1 MLETTRTYRARIV
14 NHQQVSDDLD
24 DCGHS
29 VSKLWNVARYH
40 IPQEWD
46 GTGEIPSEADLKREL
61 KDHERYSDLHSQSSQ
76 RVLEELAEAF
86 NGWFKKRKNGDTDA
100 NPPGYRKRGDN
111 HPRSTVTWKQNG
123 IKHDTANDRFRLS
136 KGFNLKTHRSDF
148 ILCEYETRPD
158 VTVENIQQVRAVWNG
173 DEWEL
178 HLVCKK
184 EIPVEDA
191 PGDTTA
197 GIDLGISN
205 YLAIAYDDGDAELYP
220 GNVLKQ
226 DKHYFTR
233 DEYDTEGENGPSR
246 RALRAR
252 QKLSRRKDHFLHALA
267 KHVVEQCIDHEVGR
281 IAIGDLSQIRE
292 DEDGDPRNWGKR
304 GNKKLH
310 GWEFDRF
317 TNLLE
322 YKAEEHGI
330 LVDRTSERATSKT
343 CSCCG
348 RKRDA
353 NRVERGL
360 YVCESCGATM
370 NADVN
375 GAVNIR
381 RKITQSPPTE
391 DMSNGRLARP
401 AVHLFN
407 QTSGRFAPSEQVEC
421 KP

>member
-1 MLETTRTYRARIV
+1 MLETTRTYRAKIV
-14 NHQQVSDDLD
+14 NHQQVSDELD
-24 DCGHS
+24 QCGFS
-29 VSKLWNVARYH
+29 ASKLWNVARYYS
-40 IPQEWD
+40 QGRWD
-46 GTGEIPSEADLKREL
+46 EDGEIPDDGEL
-61 KDHERYSDLHSQSSQ
+61 KSELKEHERYSDLHSQSSQ
-76 RVLEELAEAF
+76 RVLEELAESFTSWYKA
-86 NGWFKKRKNGDTDA
+86 RQRGDEDA
-100 NPPGYRKRGDN
+100 NPPGYRKHGDE
-111 HPRSTVTWKQNG
+111 HPRSTVTWKQKG
-123 IKHDTANDRFRLS
+123 IKHDSKHNRLRLS
-136 KGFNLKTHRSDF
+136 KGFNLKNHRSDF
-148 ILCEYETRPD
+148 ILAEYETRPD

-173 DEWEL
+173 DRWEL
-178 HLVCKK
+178 HIVCKV

-191 PGDTTA
+191 PGDNTA
-197 GIDLGISN
+197 GIDVGIKN

-246 RALRAR
+246 GALRAR
-252 QKLSRRKDHFLHALA
+252 QKLSRRKDHFLHSLA
-267 KHVVEQCIDHEVGR
+267 KHIVERCIDHEVGR
-281 IAIGDLSQIRE
+281 IAIGELSEIRE
-292 DEDGDPRNWGKR
+292 DENGDSRNWGKQ

-317 TNLLE
+317 TMLLE

-330 LVDRTSERATSKT
+330 VVDRKSERDTSKT

-381 RKITQSPPTE
+381 RKITQNPPTE

-401 AVHLFN
+401 VAYLFN
-407 QTSGRFAPSEQVEC
+407 QTSGSFHPREQVGC

>member
-1 MLETTRTYRARIV
+1 MLETTRTYRAKIV

-29 VSKLWNVARYH
+29 ASKLWNVARYH
-40 IPQEWD
+40 AQQAWD
-46 GTGEIPSEADLKREL
+46 VTGESPSEADLKRDL
-61 KDHERYSDLHSQSSQ
+61 KTHERYGDLHSQTSQ

-86 NGWFKKRKNGDTDA
+86 TSWFNKRKSGDTRA
-100 NPPGYRKRGDN
+100 NPPGYRKRGDE
-111 HPRSTVTWKQNG
+111 HPRSTVTWKQMG
-123 IKHDTANDRFRLS
+123 IKHDAKHGKLRLS
-136 KGFNLKTHRSDF
+136 KGSNLKTHRSDF
-148 ILCEYETRPD
+148 ILVEYVTRPD

-173 DEWEL
+173 DRWEL

-184 EIPVEDA
+184 EILDEDA
-191 PGDTTA
+191 PGANTA
-197 GIDLGISN
+197 GIDLGITN
-205 YLAIAYDDGDAELYP
+205 YLAIAYDDGEAALYP

-226 DKHYFTR
+226 DKHYYTR
-233 DEYDTEGENGPSR
+233 EEYDTEGENGPSR
-246 RALRAR
+246 RAVRAR
-252 QKLSRRKDHFLHALA
+252 EKLSRRKDHFLHTLA
-267 KHVVEQCIDHEVGR
+267 NHIVEQCIDHAVGR
-281 IAIGDLSQIRE
+281 IAVGDLSKIR
-292 DEDGDPRNWGKR
+292 DGEMGESRNWGTR

-317 TNLLE
+317 TTLLE

-330 LVDRTSERATSKT
+330 LVDRKSKRETSIT

-348 RKRDA
+348 QQRKQ

-381 RKITQSPPTE
+381 RKITQNPPTE

-401 AVHLFN
+401 AVYLFN
-407 QTSGRFAPSEQVEC
+407 QTSGRFAPSEQAGCE
-421 KP
+421 P

>member
-1 MLETTRTYRARIV
+1 
-14 NHQQVSDDLD
+14 
-24 DCGHS
+24 
-29 VSKLWNVARYH
+29 
-40 IPQEWD
+40 
-46 GTGEIPSEADLKREL
+46 
-61 KDHERYSDLHSQSSQ
+61 
-76 RVLEELAEAF
+76 
-86 NGWFKKRKNGDTDA
+86 
-100 NPPGYRKRGDN
+100 
-111 HPRSTVTWKQNG
+111 VTWKQNG
-123 IKHDTANDRFRLS
+123 IKHDSKHNQLRLS

-148 ILCEYETRPD
+148 ILAEYETRPD
-158 VTVENIQQVRAVWNG
+158 VTVENIQQVRAVWNS
-173 DEWEL
+173 DRWEL
-178 HLVCKK
+178 HLVCKV

-191 PGDTTA
+191 PGDNTA
-197 GIDLGISN
+197 GIDLGIKN
-205 YLAIAYDDGDAELYP
+205 YLAIAHDDGDAGLYP

-252 QKLSRRKDHFLHALA
+252 QKLSRRKDHFLHTLA
-267 KHVVEQCIDHEVGR
+267 KHIVERCIDHEVGR
-281 IAIGDLSQIRE
+281 IAIGDLSEIRE
-292 DEDGDPRNWGKR
+292 DENGESRNWGKR

-317 TNLLE
+317 TTLLE

-330 LVDRTSERATSKT
+330 LVDRTSERDTSKT

-360 YVCESCGATM
+360 YVCESCGVTM

-391 DMSNGRLARP
+391 DMGNGRLARP
-401 AVHLFN
+401 VAYLFD
-407 QTSGRFAPSEQVEC
+407 QTSGRFAPSEQVSCES
-421 KP
+421 